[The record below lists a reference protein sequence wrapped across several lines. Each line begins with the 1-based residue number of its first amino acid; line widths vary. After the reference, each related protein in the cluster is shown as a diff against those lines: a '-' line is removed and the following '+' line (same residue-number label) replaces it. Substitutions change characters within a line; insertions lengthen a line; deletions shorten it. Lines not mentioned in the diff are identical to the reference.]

1 MNFRLAVFAGMFIT
15 LAGCSSSSGV
25 YRWVPFVGKSKKDNT
40 STAVAK
46 PEKSNPF
53 GPITGPVYYG
63 VEMRLK
69 IVPEFVRLSETR
81 SLEAH
86 LLLINR
92 SKKPV
97 NLIFSDSRK
106 YDFILRDA
114 SGKKLVQWSDDQPLT
129 QTESYVI
136 INPGE
141 RAEFVGNISTRD
153 MSAGRLYT
161 LEAMVIGYDKM
172 RMSLQLSPSGERT
185 VPPVPGA
192 SPTPSAVR
200 PTKKAR

>member
-1 MNFRLAVFAGMFIT
+1 MNFRVAICAGMLIS

-25 YRWVPFVGKSKKDNT
+25 YRWVPFVGKSKKDT
-40 STAVAK
+40 TGAAVANSR
-46 PEKSNPF
+46 KSNLF

-69 IVPEFVRLSETR
+69 IIPEFVRLSDTR
-81 SLEAH
+81 ALEAH

-92 SKKPV
+92 SRKPV
-97 NLIFSDSRK
+97 NFIFSDSRK

-114 SGKKLVQWSDDQPLT
+114 SGKKLLQWSDDQPLT
-129 QTESYVI
+129 QAESYVI

-153 MSAGRLYT
+153 MSAGQLYT

-192 SPTPSAVR
+192 VQ
-200 PTKKAR
+200 PTKRSR

>member
-25 YRWVPFVGKSKKDNT
+25 YRWVPFVGKSKKDQT
-40 STAVAK
+40 STSLAK
-46 PEKSNPF
+46 PKKSDPF
-53 GPITGPVYYG
+53 GPVTGPVYYG

-92 SKKPV
+92 SRKPV

-192 SPTPSAVR
+192 VQ
-200 PTKKAR
+200 PTKRSR